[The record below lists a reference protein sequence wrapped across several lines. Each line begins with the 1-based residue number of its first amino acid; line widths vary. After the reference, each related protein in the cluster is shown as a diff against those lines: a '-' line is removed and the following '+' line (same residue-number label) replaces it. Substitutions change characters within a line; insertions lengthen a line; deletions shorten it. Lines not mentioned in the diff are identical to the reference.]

1 MSKLADHWEQYLK
14 GIGATIKPTSTS
26 SVVSGDA
33 FQNTSTKIGV
43 SGFLDLKP
51 TSTSASQFQARYD
64 AMSGSWEGVSA
75 SEKATLK
82 SRTDK
87 TEFMPY
93 SAR

>member
-1 MSKLADHWEQYLK
+1 MSDMKNHWNGYLNAVGK
-14 GIGATIKPTSTS
+14 IGTPSSTNS
-26 SVVSGDA
+26 IP

-43 SGFLDLKP
+43 SGFLDVKP
-51 TSTSASQFQARYD
+51 TNTSSQFQPRYD

-82 SRTDK
+82 QKSDK

>member
-1 MSKLADHWEQYLK
+1 MKNHWSGYLNALSK
-14 GIGATIKPTSTS
+14 TSSPTSTNS
-26 SVVSGDA
+26 IP

-51 TSTSASQFQARYD
+51 INTNSQFQPRYD

-82 SRTDK
+82 QKSDK

-93 SAR
+93 SVQ

>member
-1 MSKLADHWEQYLK
+1 MSNMKDHWGGYINALGK
-14 GIGATIKPTSTS
+14 TGTPTSTNS
-26 SVVSGDA
+26 IQ
-33 FQNTSTKIGV
+33 FQNTSTQIGV

-51 TSTSASQFQARYD
+51 TNINSQFQARYD

-82 SRTDK
+82 QKSDK

-93 SAR
+93 SMK

>member
-1 MSKLADHWEQYLK
+1 MKDHWSGYINALGK
-14 GIGATIKPTSTS
+14 TPTPSSTNS
-26 SVVSGDA
+26 IP

-43 SGFLDLKP
+43 SGFLDINP
-51 TSTSASQFQARYD
+51 INTNTFQPRYD

-82 SRTDK
+82 QKSDK

>member
-1 MSKLADHWEQYLK
+1 MSDIKNHWSGYVNALGK
-14 GIGATIKPTSTS
+14 TGTPTSTNS
-26 SVVSGDA
+26 IP
-33 FQNTSTKIGV
+33 FQTSSTKIGV
-43 SGFLDLKP
+43 SGFLDVKP
-51 TSTSASQFQARYD
+51 TNTAQFQPRYD

-82 SRTDK
+82 QKSDK